1 MSPTKPLPGT
11 GISGT
16 GQPAQLGDGLAR
28 ALV

>member
-11 GISGT
+11 GISGIC
-16 GQPAQLGDGLAR
+16 QPAQLGDGLAR